1 MPRLAANISMMFTE
15 WDFLERFE
23 QARLAGFQ
31 AVECLFPY
39 DHSAEQLAAALQGTR
54 LAPALFNLF
63 PGDWAGG
70 DRGLA
75 ALPDRAEEFRQS
87 VDQAL
92 HYASA
97 TGCGRLHVMSGLAAS
112 TDPEARATYV
122 RALRLA
128 ADRAAHADI
137 DILIEPIN
145 SRDMPGYFLNSF
157 DLAVDIIAEV
167 SRPNLRLQFDIY
179 HRQIIRGD
187 VLTGLREL
195 LPLIGHVQIAAVPA
209 RHEPGTGELDDLR
222 ILRSLDELGYGGFV
236 GCEYRPAAGTLA
248 GLGWMGALDF

>member
-1 MPRLAANISMMFTE
+1 MFTE

-23 QARLAGFQ
+23 QAQRAGFS
-31 AVECLFPY
+31 AVEYLFPY
-39 DHSAEQLAAALQGTR
+39 DYPAEQLAAALKQASLT
-54 LAPALFNLF
+54 LALFNHF
-63 PGDWAGG
+63 PGDWVRG

-75 ALPDRAEEFRQS
+75 ALPDRTEEFRQS

-92 HYASA
+92 HYASV
-97 TGCGRLHVMSGLAAS
+97 TGCRRLHVMSGLAS
-112 TDPEARATYV
+112 NTDPEARATYI

-128 ADRAAHADI
+128 ADRAATFNV

-145 SRDMPGYFLNSF
+145 ARDMPGYFLNSF
-157 DLAVDIIAEV
+157 DLALDIIAEV
-167 SRPNLRLQFDIY
+167 ARPNLRLQFDIY

-187 VLTGLREL
+187 VLIGLREL

-209 RHEPGTGELDDLR
+209 RHEPGSGELDDLR
-222 ILRSLDELGYGGFV
+222 VLRSLDELGYDGFV

-248 GLGWMGALDF
+248 GLGWMRALAR